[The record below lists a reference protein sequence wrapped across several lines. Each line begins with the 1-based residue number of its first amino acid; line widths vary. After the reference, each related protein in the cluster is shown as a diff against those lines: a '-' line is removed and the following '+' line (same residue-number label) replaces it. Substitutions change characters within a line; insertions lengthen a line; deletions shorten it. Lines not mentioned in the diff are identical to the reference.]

1 MSFVGGYPVGAN
13 TIASLVRE
21 KKLSQETAARMLCFS
36 AQRRSLLFDRHR
48 GGGAAGAAPGW
59 GGFSFLPNCVRLP
72 HWGDRLPPGKNLP
85 GETGGVGLPFSAAF
99 VEAVSGAAS
108 GMFGLCAFITAFSGI
123 LALLRSSGV
132 LSGIACL
139 LAKIAPSSL
148 ADPNLFEAL
157 LGWPAGSDERLRGRR
172 RTQGGS
178 PLCGDQPAHLLLRR
192 VGHLPGG
199 LLPAGS
205 GVRLSPFVLSRFA
218 HAFLTSAIA
227 YPLYLKWGREVMTAL
242 GTAARLSLE
251 VSPTSVLRALC
262 ILAMCAILLLTAST
276 APLQAKK

>member
-1 MSFVGGYPVGAN
+1 
-13 TIASLVRE
+13 
-21 KKLSQETAARMLCFS
+21 
-36 AQRRSLLFDRHR
+36 
-48 GGGAAGAAPGW
+48 
-59 GGFSFLPNCVRLP
+59 
-72 HWGDRLPPGKNLP
+72 
-85 GETGGVGLPFSAAF
+85 
-99 VEAVSGAAS
+99 
-108 GMFGLCAFITAFSGI
+108 MFGLCAFITAFSGI

-157 LGWPAGSDERLRGRR
+157 LG
-172 RTQGGS
+172 
-178 PLCGDQPAHLLLRR
+178 
-192 VGHLPGG
+192 G
-199 LLPAGS
+199 LLEVTSGCVAAAGLKGDLPFVVISLLISFSGVSVIFQVASCLRGS